1 MRLKN
6 HFSWVFLLMSLSNLI
21 DIFTN
26 LEMISHLKKIILQCT
41 LKDNLLLYCL
51 LRWTN
56 IAFRF
61 MFQKLFELKKAG
73 NQAGAELGQ
82 AWVKLEVI
90 VKIMVE
96 VWI

>member
-1 MRLKN
+1 
-6 HFSWVFLLMSLSNLI
+6 
-21 DIFTN
+21 
-26 LEMISHLKKIILQCT
+26 
-41 LKDNLLLYCL
+41 
-51 LRWTN
+51 
-56 IAFRF
+56 
-61 MFQKLFELKKAG
+61 MFQKLFELKKAV